1 MTTHRCKD
9 YQELSKVAAEW
20 LIQRIR
26 KNPLSKIGVATGNS
40 PLEMYRNITKTGN
53 LNTKSLSLFQLD
65 EWVGLSEYQHSCM
78 SYIEKELRIPWG
90 IPPERAYYF
99 SPGLTSLDNKI
110 QAEEATIL
118 MEKKLDKKGPLDIL
132 ILGMGKNGHL
142 GFIEPQEN
150 WPPDECY
157 VSELAPSTQNHNMI
171 SSEKIPPEFGV
182 TLGIKSI
189 LESKEILFIVTG
201 TEKKGIYSEWLKK
214 VVTPK
219 FPASILWKHPGVT
232 LITDLKPSG
241 LKKI

>member
-1 MTTHRCKD
+1 MTIYQCKD

-40 PLEMYRNITKTGN
+40 PLGVYRNIAKTAN

-65 EWVGLSEYQHSCM
+65 EWVGLSEYHHSCI
-78 SYIEKELRIPWG
+78 SYIEKEVRIPWG
-90 IPPERAYYF
+90 IAPERTYYY
-99 SPGLTSLDNKI
+99 SPDLTLLDSKIKAEETANFMEKNLDNK
-110 QAEEATIL
+110 
-118 MEKKLDKKGPLDIL
+118 GPLELL

-171 SSEKIPPEFGV
+171 SSENTPPEFGV

-189 LESKEILFIVTG
+189 LEAKEILFIATG
-201 TEKKGIYSEWLKK
+201 TEKIGIYSEWLKK

-219 FPASILWKHPGVT
+219 LPASILWKHPRVS
-232 LITDLKPSG
+232 LITDLKLVG
-241 LKKI
+241 A

>member
-1 MTTHRCKD
+1 MTTHQCKD

-40 PLEMYRNITKTGN
+40 PLEMYRNIAKTRN

-65 EWVGLSEYQHSCM
+65 EWVGLSEFQHSCM
-78 SYIEKELRIPWG
+78 SYIEKELRIPWE
-90 IPPERAYYF
+90 IPSERAYYF
-99 SPGLTSLDNKI
+99 SPGLTPLDSKI
-110 QAEEATIL
+110 QAEEAANS

-142 GFIEPQEN
+142 GFIEPDEN
-150 WPPDECY
+150 WPSDECY
-157 VSELAPSTQNHNMI
+157 VSELTPATQNHKMI
-171 SSEKIPPEFGV
+171 SSENTPPEFGL

-189 LESKEILFIVTG
+189 LEAKEILFIVTG
-201 TEKKGIYSEWLKK
+201 TEKKSIYSEWLKK

-219 FPASILWKHPGVT
+219 LPASILWKHPRVS
-232 LITDLKPSG
+232 LITDL
-241 LKKI
+241 